1 MTDQLTATVVIPTY
15 DRAALLAQTLDSLV
29 RQDVPPDRMEV
40 LVADDGSTDETR
52 AVVER
57 YAGVLRLGYHYQP
70 DEGFRVAAARNMGV
84 RHATGDVCV
93 FVDSGVALGRTAVAT
108 HLRVHATHP
117 EPVALIG
124 YVYGFE
130 QDDDAD
136 DELRPGTDLLDPDA
150 VMDRLAATGQR
161 LDMREGFYRRHDDD
175 IADLPAPWLVYWTCH
190 TSARTDQLREV
201 GMFDE
206 AFTTWGAEDVD
217 LAYRLHRAGA
227 RFLVSRT
234 ARALHLPHPK
244 SYSDREAGVV
254 ANYAY
259 MARKYRTPVM
269 DLLAQVPTIDLLDLN
284 DVLLDQGVVMH

>member
-1 MTDQLTATVVIPTY
+1 MTDPLTATVVVPTY
-15 DRAALLAQTLDSLV
+15 NRAALLAQTLDSLV
-29 RQDVPPDRMEV
+29 RQDVPTDRMEV

-52 AVVER
+52 DVVDA
-57 YAGVLRLGYHYQP
+57 YAGALRLGYHYQP
-70 DEGFRVAAARNMGV
+70 DEGFRVAAARNMGI

-93 FVDSGVALGRTAVAT
+93 FVDSGVALGRAAIGT
-108 HLRVHATHP
+108 HLRVHAAHAG
-117 EPVALIG
+117 PVALIG

-136 DELRPGTDLLDPDA
+136 DELRPVADHLDPDA
-150 VMDRLAATGQR
+150 VMDRLAVTGQR
-161 LDMREGFYRRHDDD
+161 LDMRERFYRRHDDD

-190 TSARTDQLREV
+190 TSARTSQLRAV

-227 RFLVSRT
+227 TFLVDRT

-244 SYSDREAGVV
+244 AYSDREDGVV

-284 DVLLDQGVVMH
+284 DVLVEQDVAMH